1 MIKNLR
7 SSEHESNYEEL
18 LEIKLLAEIG
28 NLTKPFYQK
37 IEFWNFISTTLIIA
51 TTAFLLYNNG
61 VFGIKTKNL
70 KVQSDLLQFRIAKF
84 KQDTASFNEQY
95 LKLQNEI
102 ALLNAKRIEDSIKA
116 KTIQDTLRILLTK
129 KEAGSDH

>member
-37 IEFWNFISTTLIIA
+37 IEFWSFISTTLIIV
-51 TTAFLLYNNG
+51 TTAFLLYSNG

-70 KVQSDLLQFRIAKF
+70 KVQSDLLQFQIAKF
-84 KQDTASFNEQY
+84 KQDTASLNEQY

-129 KEAGSDH
+129 KEGGE